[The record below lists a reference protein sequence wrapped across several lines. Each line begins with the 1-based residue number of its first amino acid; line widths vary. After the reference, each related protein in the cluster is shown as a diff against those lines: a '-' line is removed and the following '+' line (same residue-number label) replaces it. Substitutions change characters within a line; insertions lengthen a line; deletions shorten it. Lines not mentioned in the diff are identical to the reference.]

1 MSDYPF
7 DVPSDAPGYN
17 FFRPIPWSREFQER
31 CESMSFPTISM
42 DYDKAFAR
50 YEQQF
55 ITWLYDNFLICNG
68 DMLVELMENPYHFE
82 NFMAEQHPEIGEL
95 V

>member
-1 MSDYPF
+1 M
-7 DVPSDAPGYN
+7 
-17 FFRPIPWSREFQER
+17 I
-31 CESMSFPTISM
+31 
-42 DYDKAFAR
+42 YDKAFAR

-68 DMLVELMENPYHFE
+68 DMLVELMENPAKFE
-82 NFMAEQHPEIGEL
+82 EFMAEQHPEIGEL